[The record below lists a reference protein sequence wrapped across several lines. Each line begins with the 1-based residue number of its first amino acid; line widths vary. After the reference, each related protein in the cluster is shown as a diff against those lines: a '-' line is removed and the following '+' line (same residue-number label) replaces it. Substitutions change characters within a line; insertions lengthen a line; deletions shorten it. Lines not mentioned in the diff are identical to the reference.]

1 MANFKTHINTAV
13 IGSGLATAALLSTN
27 HIGFNSAI
35 WLWFLGTIG
44 GLLPDIDSD
53 NSTSLDTIFGI
64 FTLSIVLISVRFIS
78 HAMFKEPRFIELI
91 ATGIIVY
98 GMMKLIVRP
107 LFENITVHRGSCH
120 SILFLILSGLIA
132 TQLTWRLSGI
142 DTQQGHF
149 IAWLSGG
156 FVFFGGMIHLLLD
169 EICSVDLQN
178 ATIKRS
184 FGTAIKLVDF
194 KSKTITLL
202 MMVSVAGLAYI
213 SPATEYTIRI
223 LTDWSSFTL

>member
-1 MANFKTHINTAV
+1 MANFKTHINTAA
-13 IGSGLATAALLSTN
+13 IGSGLAAAAVLSTH

-53 NSTSLDTIFGI
+53 NSTSLNTIFGI

-78 HAMFKEPRFIELI
+78 HLAFKETHFIELI
-91 ATGIIVY
+91 ATATIVY
-98 GMMKLIVRP
+98 GIMKLIVRP
-107 LFENITVHRGSCH
+107 LFENVTVHRGSCH
-120 SILFLILSGLIA
+120 SILFLVLCALIT
-132 TQLTWRLSGI
+132 TQLTWRISAI

-156 FVFFGGMIHLLLD
+156 FIFLGGMIHLLLD

-184 FGTAIKLVDF
+184 FGTAIKLADF
-194 KSKTITLL
+194 NSKMITLL
-202 MMVSVAGLAYI
+202 MMISVAGLTYI
-213 SPATEYTIRI
+213 SPAIEYTVTQ
-223 LTDWSSFTL
+223 LTDWSTFTL